1 MVRIKHFYSI
11 GTKPEHTRERGA
23 AVKTLSI
30 SAPAKINLSL
40 DITGKLENGYHT
52 LEMVLQTISLK
63 DEILLEKQPDGV
75 SISCDHPLVPLDGRN
90 ICDRAARV
98 FFLKTGLQGG
108 IKIHIQKKIPIGAGL
123 AGGSTDAAAVLKGLN
138 VLYDAH
144 LSQEE
149 LSTLG
154 LQCGADVPFC
164 LAGGTCLA
172 EGIGEKLTRLPDF
185 TDVYTVLIMPEFSVS
200 TAWVY
205 QNFRMDNSV
214 RHPDTQA
221 ILSAIR
227 QKDIVKVAREM
238 KNVLETVTA
247 VKYPEI
253 EEIKRALKDCGALGS
268 MMSGSG
274 PSVFG
279 LFEEPD
285 KAQRAFE
292 SLQNRYKYIWL
303 VTTIGSI
310 EH

>member
-1 MVRIKHFYSI
+1 LKAL
-11 GTKPEHTRERGA
+11 T
-23 AVKTLSI
+23 I

-52 LEMVLQTISLK
+52 LEMILQTISLK

-75 SISCDHPLVPLDGRN
+75 SIVCDHPLVPLDGRN
-90 ICDRAARV
+90 ICDRAARA

-108 IKIHIQKKIPIGAGL
+108 IKVQIRKKIPMGAGL
-123 AGGSTDAAAVLKGLN
+123 AGGSADAAAVLKGLN
-138 VLYDAH
+138 AMYDAR
-144 LSQEE
+144 LSQDE
-149 LSTLG
+149 LSDLG

-164 LAGGTCLA
+164 LVGGTCLA
-172 EGIGEKLTRLPDF
+172 RGIGEKLTRLPAF
-185 TDVYTVLIMPEFSVS
+185 GGVNAVLVMPEFSVS

-205 QNFRMDNSV
+205 QNYRMDDPV

-227 QKDIVKVAREM
+227 QGDVAKVAREM

-253 EEIKRALKDCGALGS
+253 EGIKRDLKSRGALGS

-279 LFEEPD
+279 LFGDPE
-285 KAQRAFE
+285 RARQAFAV
-292 SLQNRYKYIWL
+292 LQNQYEHIWL
-303 VTTIGSI
+303 VTTTG
-310 EH
+310 E

>member
-1 MVRIKHFYSI
+1 MK
-11 GTKPEHTRERGA
+11 A
-23 AVKTLSI
+23 LSI

-52 LEMVLQTISLK
+52 LKMVLQTISLK
-63 DEILLEKQPDGV
+63 DEILLQKQPDGI
-75 SISCDHPLVPLDGRN
+75 SISCDHPLVPLDSGN
-90 ICDRAARV
+90 ICDRAARA

-108 IKIHIQKKIPIGAGL
+108 IKIQIQKKIPIGAGL
-123 AGGSTDAAAVLKGLN
+123 AGGSADAAAVLKGLN
-138 VLYDAH
+138 TLYDAR
-144 LSQEE
+144 LSREE
-149 LSTLG
+149 LSDLG

-185 TDVYTVLIMPEFSVS
+185 RGVHTVLIMPEFSVS

-205 QNFRMDNSV
+205 QNYRMDNPV

-227 QKDIVKVAREM
+227 QRDIAKVAREM
-238 KNVLETVTA
+238 KNVLETVTT

-253 EEIKRALKDCGALGS
+253 EGIKRDLKNQGALGS

-279 LFEEPD
+279 LFEDEEQ
-285 KAQRAFE
+285 ARRALAI
-292 SLQNRYKYIWL
+292 LQNQYKHIWL
-303 VTTIGSI
+303 VTTIGVV